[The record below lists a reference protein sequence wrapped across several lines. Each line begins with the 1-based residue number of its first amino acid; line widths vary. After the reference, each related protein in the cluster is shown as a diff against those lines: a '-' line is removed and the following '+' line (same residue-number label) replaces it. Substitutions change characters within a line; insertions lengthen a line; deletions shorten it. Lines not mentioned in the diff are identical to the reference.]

1 MCAFVTSVWA
11 IIFVVISPLV
21 LTYFCA
27 AFAAEAVLSAA
38 DDIYQKE
45 RALPTSSPLILQRL
59 SAYKEN
65 SHYNRL
71 IEEALAQIDKT
82 DELDRPTQPPQTKQA
97 LGHNVARDF
106 TTATEFYLTS
116 LTAFE
121 RGDSQLIR
129 LAASDISTFLTL
141 PEQPDEL
148 RYHHL
153 AQQAFD
159 EVYFLWPDRDYAPA
173 EGLSYRF
180 DMTAEARY
188 QSAEFYDFTGTL
200 SLSFQS
206 REAVLALGND
216 RDSFSVHFDIAQF
229 DDASIIQVI
238 GRLYHNET
246 DFDAP
251 LIMGYSA
258 LPDAAFKGY
267 ITTLSPLPD
276 TPHYVRFTNF
286 TLPE

>member
-1 MCAFVTSVWA
+1 MCGFVTFIGMIVFTVMS
-11 IIFVVISPLV
+11 IVILNH
-21 LTYFCA
+21 LCI
-27 AFAAEAVLSAA
+27 AFAAEAVSSAT
-38 DDIYQKE
+38 DTTYKPK
-45 RALPTSSPLILQRL
+45 RAHITSSPLILQRL
-59 SAYKEN
+59 SAYKEV

-71 IEEALAQIDKT
+71 IDEALAQIYETGAPDG
-82 DELDRPTQPPQTKQA
+82 PTQPPQTKEA

-106 TTATEFYLTS
+106 TTATGFYLTS

-121 RGDSQLIR
+121 RGDSQLIH

-141 PEQPDEL
+141 PEQPDAL

-173 EGLSYRF
+173 EGRSYRF
-180 DMTAEARY
+180 DMTAKARY
-188 QSAEFYDFTGTL
+188 ESAEFYDFTGTL

-206 REAVLALGND
+206 REAVLTLGND
-216 RDSFSVHFDIAQF
+216 HDSFSVNFDIAQF

-238 GRLYHNET
+238 GRLYHNEIHY
-246 DFDAP
+246 DAP
-251 LIMGYSA
+251 VIMGHSA

-276 TPHYVRFTNF
+276 TPHYVQFTNF

>member
-1 MCAFVTSVWA
+1 MFCFVTSIGA
-11 IIFVVISPLV
+11 IIFIVISTVILKW
-21 LTYFCA
+21 FCA
-27 AFAAEAVLSAA
+27 AFAAEAVSSAA
-38 DDIYQKE
+38 DDTNQPK
-45 RALPTSSPLILQRL
+45 RAFITSSPLILQRL
-59 SAYKEN
+59 PAYKEN
-65 SHYNRL
+65 SHYSRL
-71 IEEALAQIDKT
+71 IEEALAQIDKA
-82 DELDRPTQPPQTKQA
+82 EAPDRPTQPPQTRQA
-97 LGHNVARDF
+97 LGNIVARDF
-106 TTATEFYLTS
+106 TTATGFYLTS

-121 RGDSQLIR
+121 RGDSQLIH
-129 LAASDISTFLTL
+129 LAASDISTFLIL

-173 EGLSYRF
+173 EGRSYRF
-180 DMTAEARY
+180 YMTAKARY
-188 QSAEFYDFTGTL
+188 ESAEFYDFTGTL

-206 REAVLALGND
+206 REAVLALSND
-216 RDSFSVHFDIAQF
+216 HDSFSVHFDIAQF

-238 GRLYHNET
+238 GRLYHNESNY
-246 DFDAP
+246 DAP

-267 ITTLSPLPD
+267 VTTLSPLPD
-276 TPHYVRFTNF
+276 TPHYVQFTNF

>member
-1 MCAFVTSVWA
+1 MCGLVTSIGT
-11 IIFVVISPLV
+11 IIFVVMIIMMLNH
-21 LTYFCA
+21 FCI
-27 AFAAEAVLSAA
+27 AFAAEAVSYAA
-38 DDIYQKE
+38 DATYQPE
-45 RALPTSSPLILQRL
+45 RALITSSPHILQRL
-59 SAYKEN
+59 SFYKED

-71 IEEALAQIDKT
+71 IDEALAQIDKT
-82 DELDRPTQPPQTKQA
+82 DAPDERTQPPQTKQA
-97 LGHNVARDF
+97 LGRIVARDF

-121 RGDSQLIR
+121 RGDSQLIH

-141 PEQPDEL
+141 PEQPGEL

-173 EGLSYRF
+173 EGRSYRF
-180 DMTAEARY
+180 DMTAKARY
-188 QSAEFYDFTGTL
+188 ESAEFYDFTGTL

-216 RDSFSVHFDIAQF
+216 HDSFSVQFDIAQF

-238 GRLYHNET
+238 GRLYHNEIRY
-246 DFDAP
+246 DAP
-251 LIMGYSA
+251 VIMGHGA

-276 TPHYVRFTNF
+276 TPHYVQFTNF